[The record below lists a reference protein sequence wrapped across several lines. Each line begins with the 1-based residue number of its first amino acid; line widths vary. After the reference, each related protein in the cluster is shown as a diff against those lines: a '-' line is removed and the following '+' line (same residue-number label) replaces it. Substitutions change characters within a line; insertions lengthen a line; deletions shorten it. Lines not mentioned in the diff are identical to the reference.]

1 MTDDTYAYVGAV
13 FEICRLTCNRIHAIL
28 KTKINA
34 KISVRVEEMNDLVIT
49 ITNKNDDIFKYESKN
64 FISDVVMGRDLEE
77 IAYAAIIE
85 YRKYINNLY
94 FY

>member
-1 MTDDTYAYVGAV
+1 MTNDTYVYVSSV
-13 FEICRLTCNRIHAIL
+13 FEICRLTCKRIHAIL

-34 KISVRVEEMNDLVIT
+34 KIDVRVEELNDLVIT
-49 ITNKNDDIFKYESKN
+49 ITNKNDDIFKYESKD
-64 FISDVVMGRDLEE
+64 FISDVVMGRNVEE
-77 IAYAAIIE
+77 FAYAAIIE